1 MYWADVTCGAER
13 FRRPMYD
20 VKAVDYLIDL
30 AGEPET
36 PPQIQRAVTKV
47 IALALTDG
55 TTRSQCQNQGLTL
68 RNR

>member
-1 MYWADVTCGAER
+1 
-13 FRRPMYD
+13 MYD

-55 TTRSQCQNQGLTL
+55 TPRS
-68 RNR
+68 